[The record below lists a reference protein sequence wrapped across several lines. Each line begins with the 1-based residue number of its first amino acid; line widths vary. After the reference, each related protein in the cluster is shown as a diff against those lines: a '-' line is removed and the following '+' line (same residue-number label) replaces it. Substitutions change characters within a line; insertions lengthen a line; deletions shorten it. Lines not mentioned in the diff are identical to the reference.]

1 MDKIIIFLVIRNES
15 EYIIEWLQYH
25 FALGVDLVIILDDDS
40 NDDTY
45 ETVKPFIELKLV
57 DYFKDGLKSPLC
69 SIPRTK
75 YYNMYREK
83 YHNSI
88 MIYIDIDE
96 FIYVKD
102 NNLRVLLDD
111 KLQIKNNYINETRCI
126 RKTRQNSFNLFNKD
140 IYKIV
145 TKSLSIKPIIKI
157 NREIVPQFIDSHNIN
172 YDNEK
177 SKPISYNI
185 SYFHIKFYSMEEE
198 QKKVT
203 KYKKEF
209 CNNYYQSKINL
220 TKYYNKIKL
229 LGPPI
234 FNNLSIQNYSEIIF
248 KKFYCENG
256 FLFIP
261 NFFDKTKIDGIYN
274 DAKNIYKSQM
284 IELNIIKSTNIS
296 DQEFEDNLKI
306 LFNKHFEIFINCGK
320 QCQDIINLWKLSL
333 DDKLIYLLKILGIKN
348 PHISTRPVL
357 FSNSKHLAKNNIN
370 HSVPPHQDWASMQ
383 GSINSIVVWIPLI
396 NINQSLGPIALF
408 PKSHKEGLLSEQKLG
423 GFGMVDKYKENDYIS
438 FNVRQGDIILFNN
451 FLVYKSG
458 KNVTDNIRWS
468 CHMRYNDL
476 FDTSFI
482 KRGYPHAY
490 IYKPIDEYLTP
501 VFDTKK
507 EINDYFEN
515 T

>member
-25 FALGVDLVIILDDDS
+25 FALGVDLVIVLDDDS

-45 ETVKPFIELKLV
+45 ETLKPFIELNLV
-57 DYFKDGLKSPLC
+57 HYFKDGLKSPLC

-102 NNLRVLLDD
+102 NSLRVLLDD

-126 RKTRQNSFNLFNKD
+126 RKTKQNSFNLFNKN
-140 IYKIV
+140 IYKIKSPV
-145 TKSLSIKPIIKI
+145 TSIKPIIKI
-157 NREIVPQFIDSHNIN
+157 NREIVPNFINSHQIN

-177 SKPISYNI
+177 SKPINFNI
-185 SYFHIKFYSMEEE
+185 SYVHIKFYSMEEE
-198 QKKVT
+198 QKKLT
-203 KYKKEF
+203 KYKKEL
-209 CNNYYQSKINL
+209 CNHYYKNKIEL
-220 TKYYNKIKL
+220 TKYYNNIKL

-234 FNNLSIQNYSEIIF
+234 LNNLSIQNYSEIIF

-261 NFFDKTKIDGIYN
+261 NFFDKTKIDEIFN

-284 IELNIIKSTNIS
+284 IELNLIKNTNIS
-296 DQEFEDNLKI
+296 DQEFEYNLKI
-306 LFNKHFEIFINCGK
+306 LFNKHFNIFINCGK
-320 QCQDIINLWKLSL
+320 QCQHIINLWKLSL
-333 DDKLIYLLKILGIKN
+333 NDKLIYLLKILGIKT

-357 FSNSKHLAKNNIN
+357 FSNSKHIAKNKIN
-370 HSVPPHQDWASMQ
+370 HTVPPQQDWASMQ

-396 NINQSLGPIALF
+396 DLNKDLGSIEII
-408 PKSHKEGLLSEQKLG
+408 PKSHKEGLLSKEKEG
-423 GFGMVDKYKENDYIS
+423 SFGLVENYEEKDFIS
-438 FNVRQGDIILFNN
+438 FDVKQGDIILFNS
-451 FLVYKSG
+451 FLVHKTG
-458 KNVTDNIRWS
+458 NNITDNIRWS

-476 FDTSFI
+476 DDNSFI

-501 VFDTKK
+501 DFNTKK
-507 EINDYFEN
+507 EINDYLN
-515 T
+515 NI